1 MVWCF
6 EMFDE
11 NAVWYSEMAARHP
24 ALPAA
29 EQQRMLRVLG
39 ATAVRLQTWRSQGWP
54 AYLADCREALRAFR
68 SGTTPL
74 WQTSRDSYAA
84 LLDETRESSLSHP
97 GLARRWQLAKRL
109 RERLLLHNQR
119 MVIRIAHR
127 KIPRGLDYG
136 DLVMEGNVGLMRAVD
151 LFDPRKNFRFS
162 TYAHFWIEQSITLAL
177 KQKAHTVRTP
187 LSALNKAWQEQKA
200 RQQDREG
207 DQPVMPETHAGFRET
222 LSLDDPD
229 THRLLQDE
237 DSTTPQQQLDARR
250 LVEQLTRDLPDR
262 LNQVLALRYGIAQ
275 RDAVGYR
282 EIADQLGISR
292 ERARQL
298 EHEALKRIRDDKG
311 RRDDEAAGAG

>member
-6 EMFDE
+6 EMFDD

-24 ALPAA
+24 ALPATT
-29 EQQRMLRVLG
+29 QQRMLRLLA
-39 ATAVRLQTWRSQGWP
+39 ATAVRLQCWRGQSW
-54 AYLADCREALRAFR
+54 ASYLSDCRQALQAFN

-74 WQTSRDSYAA
+74 WQTSRDSYAS
-84 LLDETRESSLSHP
+84 LLDATREPCRNHP
-97 GLARRWQLAKRL
+97 GLARRRQLVERL
-109 RERLLLHNQR
+109 REKLLLHNQR

-127 KIPRGLDYG
+127 KTPRGLDYG

-200 RQQDREG
+200 RRQDSEG
-207 DQPVMPETHAGFRET
+207 EPPGLGDTHAAFRET

-229 THRLLQDE
+229 THRLLRDE

-298 EHEALKRIRDDKG
+298 EHEALKRIRHNSDPEPDSSPLN
-311 RRDDEAAGAG
+311 